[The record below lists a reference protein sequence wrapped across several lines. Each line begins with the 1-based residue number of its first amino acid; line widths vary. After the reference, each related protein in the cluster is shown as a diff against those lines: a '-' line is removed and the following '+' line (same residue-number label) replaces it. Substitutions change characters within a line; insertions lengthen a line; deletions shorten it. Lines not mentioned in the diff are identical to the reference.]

1 MFRFG
6 NYDTGGSFMTNVQ
19 DNDKGWRKIQAEFK
33 RAKGLEVAVGVLEG
47 STNGEGASI
56 AEYATYNEFGT
67 DDIPARPANAM
78 AFDEN
83 KAQIDSD
90 FIKQGAAMAGGRVT
104 AQHAL
109 TVIGQ
114 KHADRIK
121 NTITGRDI
129 TPRLAASTVAAKKG
143 STKTLV
149 DTGAYVNAVHIS
161 VRGRT

>member
-1 MFRFG
+1 MP
-6 NYDTGGSFMTNVQ
+6 NVQ

-33 RAKGLEVAVGVLEG
+33 RARSMEVAVGVLEG
-47 STNGEGASI
+47 SVDGEGASI

-67 DDIPARPANAM
+67 GDIPARPFMAM
-78 AFDEN
+78 SFDEN

-90 FIKQGAAMAGGRVT
+90 FIKQGKAMAAGRIT
-104 AQHAL
+104 TQHAL

-114 KHADRIK
+114 KQADRIK

-129 TPRLAASTVAAKKG
+129 TPRLAASTVSAKKG

-149 DTGAYVNAVHIS
+149 DTGAMVNAVHIS